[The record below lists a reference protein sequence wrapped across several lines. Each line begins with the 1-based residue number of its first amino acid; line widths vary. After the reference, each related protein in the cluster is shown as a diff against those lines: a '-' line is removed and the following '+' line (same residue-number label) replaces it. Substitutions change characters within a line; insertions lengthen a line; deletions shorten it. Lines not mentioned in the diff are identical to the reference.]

1 MKYLKH
7 LRLFILEQILRMNS
21 AIRLILKILRE
32 QMKKQR
38 RMRYLQ

>member
-7 LRLFILEQILRMNS
+7 LRLFILEQIFRMNS